1 MKAPRWK
8 NFLNTSFFACVLALG
23 CSTGRADDFAKPLLL
38 VATPTLQGPYRQT
51 TLVAVPVGERHAGF
65 ILNRTT
71 GIRLSTLF
79 PSDARAAKVADPVYF
94 GGPLMN
100 DALFAVAR
108 RNLGKQSLALFSGL
122 FVTSEAAAID
132 RIIRKTPNDARY
144 FAGFVGWAPGELE
157 TEIARGVWYVTA
169 PAADLVFR
177 RDTSGMWEELVTRL
191 GNGQTPRR
199 GRVVQAKLEPED

>member
-1 MKAPRWK
+1 
-8 NFLNTSFFACVLALG
+8 
-23 CSTGRADDFAKPLLL
+23 
-38 VATPTLQGPYRQT
+38 
-51 TLVAVPVGERHAGF
+51 VPVGERHAGF

-71 GIRLSTLF
+71 GIKLSTFF

-108 RNLGKQSLALFSGL
+108 RNLGKQSFTLFSGL

-144 FAGFVGWAPGELE
+144 FAGFVGWAHGELE
-157 TEIARGVWYVTA
+157 TEVARGLWYVTE
-169 PAADLVFR
+169 PVADLVFR
-177 RDTSGMWEELVTRL
+177 RDTSGMWEELVARL
-191 GNGQTPRR
+191 GNGHAPRR
-199 GRVVQAKLEPED
+199 GRVVQARLGAGD